1 MTSDLLEPVQGVTLQ
16 KYAELAVKMRGV
28 VGDREACARI
38 AERDGVARAVW
49 EKALVVWSARLGGDS
64 ATGAVT
70 MTYYKHYKEALAKFG
85 APSASATFDA
95 YVEMSAMV
103 RSETEGAR
111 PRPTDVASMCAVFG
125 ITEPKW
131 IEISRYWTTKLMHDP
146 QMFAAYSERVRAR
159 VKELDEQFART
170 HV

>member
-1 MTSDLLEPVQGVTLQ
+1 MTTDLLEPVHGVTLQ
-16 KYAELAVKMRGV
+16 QYAELAVRMRGV
-28 VGDREACARI
+28 SGDREACARI
-38 AERDGVARAVW
+38 AEREGVCRSAW
-49 EKALVVWSARLGGDS
+49 EKALVGWNERLSSSDG
-64 ATGAVT
+64 GAVT
-70 MTYYKHYKEALAKFG
+70 VTYYKHYKEALARVA
-85 APSASATFDA
+85 APSASATFDV
-95 YVEMSAMV
+95 YVEMSAMI

-131 IEISRYWTTKLMHDP
+131 IAISRYWTTKLMHDP
-146 QMFAAYSERVRAR
+146 QMFAAYSDRVRAR